1 LDNGGDAILTGEDR
15 DLLPKVLTTLAR
27 RMRLDAE
34 SRAPL
39 KPFDGFVI
47 DRHSHT
53 LSVHNQPVPL
63 TSFEFK
69 FLYLLAE
76 KYPAIVSRDEITENI
91 YSGDL
96 PSSKTIEVFV
106 SRLRKKILPFAINT
120 VLDEGYGLSEKP
132 DLAYQKR
139 SRGFDEEG
147 NELIVVDAIDRYIL
161 ELAMNSV
168 RFQEISEMVD
178 TRFGS
183 ETNRNMIAGR
193 VRDRFGGLRRISAE
207 RLVKP
212 ATPDGEWLY
221 KRPPR

>member
-1 LDNGGDAILTGEDR
+1 
-15 DLLPKVLTTLAR
+15 
-27 RMRLDAE
+27 
-34 SRAPL
+34 
-39 KPFDGFVI
+39 
-47 DRHSHT
+47 
-53 LSVHNQPVPL
+53 
-63 TSFEFK
+63 
-69 FLYLLAE
+69 
-76 KYPAIVSRDEITENI
+76 
-91 YSGDL
+91 
-96 PSSKTIEVFV
+96 
-106 SRLRKKILPFAINT
+106 
-120 VLDEGYGLSEKP
+120 
-132 DLAYQKR
+132 
-139 SRGFDEEG
+139 
-147 NELIVVDAIDRYIL
+147 LIVVDAIDRYIL